1 MRKVIKILG
10 LIIFVILF
18 FVFLFT
24 RWSFYGIQGK
34 SIFEQIYDELK
45 NFTVVRIDTNSID
58 NIIDVVLSKDNK
70 LYNRVGKGY
79 KYYVPRGMNYIDTTE
94 LNDKLYSNGYYYY
107 LYIDVISY
115 YNKIAFNYK
124 ENPNAYFSREINI
137 NDKKG
142 YLEIN
147 KIDNRYLIEF
157 MYNYAKIEA
166 FVSEEDINDVI
177 LNSTYILSTIKFNKN
192 VIKLMLKD
200 EYFVNKEEQYDIF
213 TSKVESTNN
222 LEYSN

>member
-1 MRKVIKILG
+1 MKKII
-10 LIIFVILF
+10 LIVFSLILF
-18 FVFLFT
+18 T
-24 RWSFYGIQGK
+24 GC
-34 SIFEQIYDELK
+34 
-45 NFTVVRIDTNSID
+45 TVVRIDTDNID

-115 YNKIAFNYK
+115 YNKIDFDYK
-124 ENPNAYFSREINI
+124 ENKDAYYSRYIDI
-137 NDKKG
+137 DGKKG

-147 KIDNRYLIEF
+147 KKDDRYLIEF
-157 MYNYAKIEA
+157 MYNYAKIETT
-166 FVSEEDINDVI
+166 VYEDDINDVI

-192 VIKLMLKD
+192 VIKLMLND
-200 EYFVNKEEQYDIF
+200 EYFINKEEKYDIF
-213 TSKVESTNN
+213 TSKFESTNN
-222 LEYSN
+222 LEYITNEYENKE

>member
-1 MRKVIKILG
+1 MKKIFFIVLC
-10 LIIFVILF
+10 LILF
-18 FVFLFT
+18 T
-24 RWSFYGIQGK
+24 GCTI
-34 SIFEQIYDELK
+34 
-45 NFTVVRIDTNSID
+45 VRIDTESID

-79 KYYVPRGMNYIDTTE
+79 KYYVPRGMNYIDNTE

-115 YNKIAFNYK
+115 YNKIDLNYK
-124 ENPNAYFSREINI
+124 ENKNAYYSRYINI
-137 NDKKG
+137 NDKIG

-147 KIDNRYLIEF
+147 KVNDRYLIEY

-166 FVSEEDINDVI
+166 LVYEDDINDVV

-192 VIKLMLKD
+192 VIKLMLND
-200 EYFVNKEEQYDIF
+200 EYFVNKEERYDIF
-213 TSKVESTNN
+213 TSKIDTTDN
-222 LEYSN
+222 LEYEIGDYSENKE

>member
-1 MRKVIKILG
+1 MKKIF
-10 LIIFVILF
+10 LIVLCLILF
-18 FVFLFT
+18 T
-24 RWSFYGIQGK
+24 GC
-34 SIFEQIYDELK
+34 
-45 NFTVVRIDTNSID
+45 TVVRINTDNID
-58 NIIDVVLSKDNK
+58 NIIDVVLSKNNK

-115 YNKIAFNYK
+115 YNKIDFSYK
-124 ENPNAYFSREINI
+124 ENKDAYYSRYINI
-137 NDKKG
+137 NDKVG

-147 KIDNRYLIEF
+147 KVNDRYLIEY

-166 FVSEEDINDVI
+166 LVYEEDINDVV

-192 VIKLMLKD
+192 VIKLMLND
-200 EYFVNKEEQYDIF
+200 EYFINKEERYDIF
-213 TSKVESTNN
+213 TSKVDTTDN
-222 LEYSN
+222 LEYDVNNYSENKE

>member
-1 MRKVIKILG
+1 MKKIIVTTLC
-10 LIIFVILF
+10 LILMTGCTI
-18 FVFLFT
+18 
-24 RWSFYGIQGK
+24 
-34 SIFEQIYDELK
+34 
-45 NFTVVRIDTNSID
+45 VRIDTSNID

-79 KYYVPRGMNYIDTTE
+79 KYYVPRGMNYIDTIE

-115 YNKIAFNYK
+115 YNKIDFDYK
-124 ENPNAYFSREINI
+124 ENQDAYYSRYIDING
-137 NDKKG
+137 KKG

-147 KIDNRYLIEF
+147 KVGNRYLIEF

-166 FVSEEDINDVI
+166 LVYEEDINSVV

-192 VIKLMLKD
+192 VIKLMLND
-200 EYFVNKEEQYDIF
+200 EYFINKEEKYDIF
-213 TSKVESTNN
+213 TSKVGTTNN
-222 LEYSN
+222 LEYEYENKE

>member
-1 MRKVIKILG
+1 MKKIIVTALC
-10 LIIFVILF
+10 LILMTGCTI
-18 FVFLFT
+18 
-24 RWSFYGIQGK
+24 
-34 SIFEQIYDELK
+34 
-45 NFTVVRIDTNSID
+45 VRIDTSNID

-79 KYYVPRGMNYIDTTE
+79 KYYVPRGMNYIDTIE

-115 YNKIAFNYK
+115 YNKIDFDYK
-124 ENPNAYFSREINI
+124 ENSDAYYSRYIDING
-137 NDKKG
+137 KKG

-147 KIDNRYLIEF
+147 KVGNRYLIEF

-166 FVSEEDINDVI
+166 LVYEEDINSVV

-192 VIKLMLKD
+192 VIKLMLND
-200 EYFVNKEEQYDIF
+200 EYFINKEEKYDIF
-213 TSKVESTNN
+213 TSKVGTTNN
-222 LEYSN
+222 LEYEYENKE

>member
-1 MRKVIKILG
+1 MKKGELD
-10 LIIFVILF
+10 F
-18 FVFLFT
+18 F
-24 RWSFYGIQGK
+24 K
-34 SIFEQIYDELK
+34 A
-45 NFTVVRIDTNSID
+45 
-58 NIIDVVLSKDNK
+58 VVLSKNNK

-115 YNKIAFNYK
+115 YNKIDFSYK
-124 ENPNAYFSREINI
+124 ENKDAYYSRYINI
-137 NDKKG
+137 NDKVG

-147 KIDNRYLIEF
+147 KVNDRYLIEY

-166 FVSEEDINDVI
+166 LVYEEDINDVV

-192 VIKLMLKD
+192 VIKLMLND
-200 EYFVNKEEQYDIF
+200 EYFINKEERYDIF
-213 TSKVESTNN
+213 TSKVDTTDN
-222 LEYSN
+222 LEYDVNNYSENKE

>member
-1 MRKVIKILG
+1 MKKIF
-10 LIIFVILF
+10 LIVLCLILF
-18 FVFLFT
+18 T
-24 RWSFYGIQGK
+24 GC
-34 SIFEQIYDELK
+34 
-45 NFTVVRIDTNSID
+45 TVVRINTDNID
-58 NIIDVVLSKDNK
+58 NIIDVVLSKNNK

-115 YNKIAFNYK
+115 YNKIDFSYK
-124 ENPNAYFSREINI
+124 ENKDAYYSRYINI
-137 NDKKG
+137 NDKVG

-147 KIDNRYLIEF
+147 KVNDRYLIEY

-166 FVSEEDINDVI
+166 LVYEEDINDVV

-192 VIKLMLKD
+192 VIKLMLND
-200 EYFVNKEEQYDIF
+200 EYFINKEERYDIF
-213 TSKVESTNN
+213 TSKVDTTDN
-222 LEYSN
+222 LEYDINNYSENKE

>member
-1 MRKVIKILG
+1 M
-10 LIIFVILF
+10 
-18 FVFLFT
+18 
-24 RWSFYGIQGK
+24 
-34 SIFEQIYDELK
+34 
-45 NFTVVRIDTNSID
+45 
-58 NIIDVVLSKDNK
+58 LSKNNK

-115 YNKIAFNYK
+115 YNKIDFSYK
-124 ENPNAYFSREINI
+124 ENKDAYYSRYINI
-137 NDKKG
+137 NDKVG

-147 KIDNRYLIEF
+147 KVNDRYLIEY

-166 FVSEEDINDVI
+166 LVYEEDINDVV

-192 VIKLMLKD
+192 VIKLMLND
-200 EYFVNKEEQYDIF
+200 EYFINKEERYDIF
-213 TSKVESTNN
+213 TSKVDTTDN
-222 LEYSN
+222 LEYDVNNYRENKE